1 MSWAWL
7 NSHLVLLVAFIAAV
21 IGIPA
26 SVIAVVQIVSAVRKI
41 IHSRAGRL
49 AVKPATALVA
59 LDTTSVNPANLNS
72 YCREHRPSR
81 AAYAAAYK
89 RIVEERHR
97 HRRAR

>member
-7 NSHLVLLVAFIAAV
+7 IGIPVLLLGFVGTV
-21 IGIPA
+21 LGIPA
-26 SVIAVVQIVSAVRKI
+26 SLIAIAQFVSPLVRK
-41 IHSRAGRL
+41 HSRAGRL

-59 LDTTSVNPANLNS
+59 LDTTSVNLADLNL

-97 HRRAR
+97 QRRAK